1 MCHPC
6 IPVITI
12 SDEEKRMMMLIREAI
27 RRGHHDQE
35 VEMVVSTAAAA
46 TTSSTTKVQYCLCS
60 PTQHPGSFRC
70 KHHQNEYQWGTNNA
84 RNRLQTDRFINTITS
99 TS

>member
-6 IPVITI
+6 IPLINY
-12 SDEEKRMMMLIREAI
+12 SDEEKRMMMLIREVI
-27 RRGHHDQE
+27 RRGHHDQV
-35 VEMVVSTAAAA
+35 VEMVVSPAAA
-46 TTSSTTKVQYCLCS
+46 TTTSTMKVQYCLCS

-70 KHHQNEYQWGTNNA
+70 KHHQNGYQWGTTNA